1 MLTFVY
7 FIFSAKK
14 IFQHCNIGVTEIVQE
29 EPRAVCWAATEL
41 PTFPETA
48 LFVTTVQYAG
58 SGLYHY
64 LFMCMLR
71 RKNVFKY
78 VR

>member
-48 LFVTTVQYAG
+48 LFVTIIV
-58 SGLYHY
+58 
-64 LFMCMLR
+64 C
-71 RKNVFKY
+71 RKRSLPLPFY
-78 VR
+78 VYVKA